1 MNKKICLFGA
11 SGHGKV
17 IKDIAINNNIEV
29 LTFVDDNPK
38 LEVLHNISVIKSVE
52 IKSVDT
58 ENFII
63 SIGNNEIR
71 KKIANKLNIKFIS
84 LIDVTATVSKSA
96 KIAEGTVV
104 MPSAVINADVK
115 IGKHCIINTGSIIEH
130 DCIIENYVHISPNAT
145 ITGAVLIKEGTHI
158 GAGAIVI
165 PGVKIGKW
173 ATIGAGTV
181 IIKDVPDY
189 AVVVGSPGRIIKYKE
204 KNNG

>member
-1 MNKKICLFGA
+1 MDKRICLFGA

-17 IKDIAINNNIEV
+17 IKDIAVNNNVEV
-29 LTFVDDNPK
+29 FTFVDDNPK
-38 LEVLHNISVIKSVE
+38 LEVLHNISVIKSAE
-52 IKSVDT
+52 IASVNT

-71 KKIANKLNIKFIS
+71 KKIANQLNVQYTY
-84 LIDVTATVSKSA
+84 LIDTTATVSKSA
-96 KIAEGTVV
+96 KIAAGTVV
-104 MPSAVINADVK
+104 MPCAVINADVT
-115 IGKHCIINTGSIIEH
+115 IGKHCIINTGAIIEH
-130 DCIIENYVHISPNAT
+130 DCSIENYVHVSPNAT
-145 ITGAVLIKEGTHI
+145 ITGAVSIKEGTHI

-189 AVVVGSPGRIIKYKE
+189 AVVVGNPGRIIKFKE
-204 KNNG
+204 KK